1 MALAAGS
8 CARLAPLAIRSMI
21 GTGSRTYL
29 LNETLNIVETA
40 ELRPGIEKGGRSSR
54 NSVTQCNIETTLLRE
69 TQHHRR
75 QKAIAGPDDTRGFDW
90 QAIRAQSVML
100 AYQQSTLRS

>member
-1 MALAAGS
+1 
-8 CARLAPLAIRSMI
+8 MI